1 MSAGKLP
8 TNSICDVRSYTLTT
22 VAGIIGAGVIG
33 GGWAA
38 RFLLSGWD
46 VKIFDPDPAAREK
59 VQSILKNARRTMP
72 SLSDE
77 VIPREGNLTFHTN
90 IGDTVAETDWIQE
103 SVPERLEVKQQTL
116 EQIQSLSTGIIGSS
130 SSGFTPSAL
139 QKLAVDPTRVVVTH
153 PFNPVYL
160 LPLVELVTN
169 SVTGEEII
177 RRAKAV
183 LRDVGMHV
191 LHLTNEIDAHIAD
204 RLLEAVWREALWL
217 IKDDIATTK
226 EVDEAICFG
235 FGLRWAQM
243 GLFEI
248 YRLAGGDQGMRHFL
262 TQFGP
267 TLKWP
272 WSRLIDVPEFDQ
284 ELIDKIVSQSEEQS
298 GQATVREMEQIRDDN
313 LVGILRGLKANGWG
327 AGALLNRIDAE
338 KRQRSALPTCLDDI
352 SDLIQPILVLD
363 RIVPVD
369 WVDYNG
375 RMTEHRYLDAFSR
388 ATDYFLALI
397 GCDDA
402 YVSVGNSYF
411 TVETHLR
418 HLHEVL
424 VGERIKV
431 RTQVLFGQGKKLH
444 LFHSMCRDDNL
455 IAKGEHLLV
464 HTSLS
469 SRQSSLP
476 SLPVQQNLAGVA
488 AAHRK
493 LPRPEGAG
501 ASVRLA

>member
-1 MSAGKLP
+1 M
-8 TNSICDVRSYTLTT
+8 TNV
-22 VAGIIGAGVIG
+22 VGIIGAGVIG

-46 VKIFDPDPAAREK
+46 VRIFDPDPAAKENVHR
-59 VQSILKNARRTMP
+59 ILQNARRAVP

-77 VIPREGNLTFHTN
+77 AMPTEGNLTFHLD
-90 IGDTVAETDWIQE
+90 IGDAVAGTDWIQE

-116 EQIQSLSTGIIGSS
+116 AQIQSVSTGIIGSS
-130 SSGFTPSAL
+130 SSGFKPSAL
-139 QKLAVDPTRVVVTH
+139 QQLSVDPTRVVITH

-169 SVTGEEII
+169 LVTDEGVLQQ
-177 RRAKAV
+177 AKAV
-183 LRDVGMHV
+183 LRGVGMHV

-226 EVDEAICFG
+226 EIDEVICFS

-243 GLFEI
+243 GLFET

-262 TQFGP
+262 NQFGP
-267 TLKWP
+267 ALEWP
-272 WSRLIDVPEFDQ
+272 WSRLTDVPDFDQ
-284 ELIDKIVSQSEEQS
+284 ELIDKIVRQSEKQS
-298 GQATVREMEQIRDDN
+298 GQQTVHELEQIRDDN
-313 LVGILRGLKANGWG
+313 LVGILRRLKANGWG
-327 AGALLNRIDAE
+327 AGALLNRLDVE
-338 KRQRSALPTCLDDI
+338 RRRHSSLPNTLDHI
-352 SDLIQPILVLD
+352 SDLTQPILLLD
-363 RIVPVD
+363 RTVPLD

-375 RMTEHRYLDAFSR
+375 HMTEHRYLDAFSR

-397 GCDDA
+397 GCDEA
-402 YVSVGNSYF
+402 YVSEGSSYF

-418 HLHEVL
+418 HLREVL
-424 VGERIKV
+424 AGERIEV

-444 LFHSMCRDDNL
+444 LFHSMSRDDTL
-455 IAKGEHLLV
+455 IATAEHLLI

-476 SLPVQQNLAGVA
+476 SVLVQQNLDRIVP
-488 AAHRK
+488 AHQS
-493 LPRPEGAG
+493 LSRPEGAG
-501 ASVRLA
+501 ASVRLT